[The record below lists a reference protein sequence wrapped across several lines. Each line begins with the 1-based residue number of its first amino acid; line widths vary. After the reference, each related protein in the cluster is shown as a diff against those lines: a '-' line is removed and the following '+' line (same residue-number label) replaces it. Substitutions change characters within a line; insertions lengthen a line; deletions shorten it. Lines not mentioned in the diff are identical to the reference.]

1 MASHLHI
8 SSFKPILGEDILGTY
23 YEGSFINH
31 LSYIFMNIYEQAKRH
46 NIFFQKKRT
55 QHITIFCGIDSV
67 VGLAKNLIITFGSLG
82 VVEFK

>member
-1 MASHLHI
+1 
-8 SSFKPILGEDILGTY
+8 
-23 YEGSFINH
+23 
-31 LSYIFMNIYEQAKRH
+31 MNIYEQAKRH

-55 QHITIFCGIDSV
+55 QHITIFCGVDSV